1 MAQATVYNVQGEAV
15 GEVALDDAIF
25 GVPVRPDIISE
36 VARALM
42 ASARQGT
49 ASTKTRKDVRGGGA
63 KPWRQK
69 GTGRARAGSERSP
82 LWVGGG
88 TVFGPHPRDYS
99 YRVPKKV
106 RRFAMKSALSAKAG
120 AGRVFVLER
129 LEFPEPN
136 TKSMVRLL
144 ETLPEA
150 DGKVLL
156 VLDTPDR
163 NAILSGRNIRRLSLV
178 LADSVNLLD
187 LLAADTMIVL
197 KEALEKLQVR
207 LS

>member
-1 MAQATVYNVQGEAV
+1 VAQATVYNAQGEAV

-25 GVPVRPDIISE
+25 GVPVRPDVISG

-69 GTGRARAGSERSP
+69 GTGRARAGSRRSP

-88 TVFGPHPRDYS
+88 IVFGPHPRDYS

-106 RRFAMKSALSAKAG
+106 RRFALKSALSAKAG
-120 AGRVFVLER
+120 AGRVFVLDR
-129 LEFPEPN
+129 LECPEPN

-144 ETLPEA
+144 EMLPGA
-150 DGKVLL
+150 NGNVLL

-163 NAILSGRNIRRLSLV
+163 NAILSGRNIGRLSLTV
-178 LADSVNLLD
+178 ADSVNVLD
-187 LLAADTMIVL
+187 LLTADTVVVL
-197 KEALEKLQVR
+197 KEALERLQMR